1 MNINKMETQNKD
13 KTENLS
19 LSMKWV
25 LVFRSHIGI
34 EYRYF
39 CVINV
44 NIVYWR
50 RHLINY
56 EWASVNPLN

>member
-1 MNINKMETQNKD
+1 MNINKMETENEHKVG
-13 KTENLS
+13 NLS

-25 LVFRSHIGI
+25 LVFSGHIGI

-44 NIVYWR
+44 NIVY
-50 RHLINY
+50 
-56 EWASVNPLN
+56 